1 MTSPLYLFRRG
12 TIISGQSLT
21 LESTNDKI
29 NGDHIEVHT
38 GAYFNNFVDLT
49 NYKFLKF
56 VGKGTYRSCTAT
68 ISILNS
74 SLDNIANASG
84 MVKTGTETTIFTDIS
99 ALNGLYQIYLN
110 EGVRSGVKDPVN
122 YYEIY
127 LSNI

>member
-12 TIISGQSLT
+12 TIISGQSL
-21 LESTNDKI
+21 SFGGVSDKL
-29 NGDHIEVHT
+29 NGDHIEVYT
-38 GAYFNNFVDLT
+38 GAYFNKFVDLT
-49 NYKFLKF
+49 SYKFLKF
-56 VGKGTYRSCTAT
+56 VGKGTYNSCTAT

-74 SLDNIANASG
+74 SLENIANASG

-110 EGVRSGVKDPVN
+110 GGVRSGVKDSVN

>member
-21 LESTNDKI
+21 LGNLNDKI
-29 NGDHIEVHT
+29 NGDHIEVYT
-38 GAYFNNFVDLT
+38 GTYFNNFVDLT

-56 VGKGTYRSCTAT
+56 VGKGLSRSCTAT
-68 ISILNS
+68 ISIRNS
-74 SLDNIANASG
+74 SLENIATASG
-84 MVKTGTETTIFTDIS
+84 TVNTSTETTIFTDIS

-110 EGVRSGVKDPVN
+110 GGVRSGAKDTAS